1 MTQAAGSAGGS
12 QDPVAAVGARVLCF
26 LGKGGA
32 GKTVL
37 SCLAARHLAR
47 PGRRVLLV
55 DADPARGLSAAV
67 GLDGAD
73 GRTLGEVRDRLVAE
87 ARAPDGSAATLAQ
100 AADYLLLEALGEV
113 RGFGFLAM
121 GPGREPGC
129 FCAVNRLLRDGLEA
143 LGTGFD
149 HVVIDAEAGL
159 EQVSRQVFRRV
170 DLPLVVT
177 DASVRSAQAAVAI
190 ARTAVRLG
198 VLRPAGV
205 IYNRVTGPDA
215 ALRTRLEA
223 AGLADL
229 GAVPLDEAVARADRE
244 GRSLLEIPADTPA
257 QVALGAIL
265 ERLGLAT

>member
-1 MTQAAGSAGGS
+1 MST
-12 QDPVAAVGARVLCF
+12 LCF

-37 SCLAARHLAR
+37 SCLAARALAG

-67 GLDGAD
+67 GLDPAD
-73 GRTLGEVRDRLVAE
+73 GRTLGEARDRLVGA
-87 ARAPDGSAATLAQ
+87 ARAADGTAAALAQ
-100 AADYLLLEALGEV
+100 AADYHLLEALVEV
-113 RGFGFLAM
+113 RGFGLLAM

-129 FCAVNRLLRDGLEA
+129 YCAVNRLLRDGLEA
-143 LGTGFD
+143 LGGGFD

-177 DASVRSAQAAVAI
+177 DASLRGAQAAAAI
-190 ARTAVRLG
+190 AATAARLG
-198 VLRPAGV
+198 QRRPAGV
-205 IYNRVTGPDA
+205 IFNRVAAPDP
-215 ALRTRLEA
+215 ALRARLEA

-229 GAVPLDEAVARADRE
+229 GAVPLDAAVADADRD
-244 GRSLLEIPADTPA
+244 GRSLLDLPADTPA
-257 QVALGAIL
+257 LAAVRSIL
-265 ERLGLAT
+265 ARLGLPPSA